1 MNSEIKVGVVD
12 YGSHRNLVARFKNPL
27 TGKFETRSTGTR
39 KRKEANKF
47 AAKWEAELQEGRY
60 KAPSNI
66 SWAEF
71 RIRYEDEVLP
81 GLADGTEEIA
91 SGVFN
96 TIERILNPQKLATLT
111 AERLSYLMKE
121 LRKSGRAES
130 TIKKHMSHLKASLNW
145 AKRQRIIS
153 EVPTIKMP
161 HREKSSKRMKGRPV
175 MGEEFDRMIG

>member
-81 GLADGTEEIA
+81 GLAEKTAGKVATM
-91 SGVFN
+91 FN
-96 TIERILNPQKLATLT
+96 AVERILNPQKLAAVT
-111 AERLSYLMKE
+111 ADR
-121 LRKSGRAES
+121 
-130 TIKKHMSHLKASLNW
+130 ISH
-145 AKRQRIIS
+145 
-153 EVPTIKMP
+153 
-161 HREKSSKRMKGRPV
+161 
-175 MGEEFDRMIG
+175 F